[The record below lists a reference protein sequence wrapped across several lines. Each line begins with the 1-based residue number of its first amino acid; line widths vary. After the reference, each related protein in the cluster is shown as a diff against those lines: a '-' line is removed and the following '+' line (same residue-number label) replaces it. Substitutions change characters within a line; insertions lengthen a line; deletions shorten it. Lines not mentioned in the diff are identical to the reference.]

1 MQFAVHQ
8 AQAIVDEL
16 GEIVRQKINM
26 MDEKGFIIASTDVS
40 RIGNFH
46 EGAKKIIDENLPELY
61 ITAEEATADT
71 RMGIN
76 LPLFYKNKIIG
87 VIGITGA
94 YDQVIGYG
102 KVVKK
107 MTEILIRERIQEDE
121 KRLDTRVLSRFL
133 EEWVLGNGMLR
144 SDFLA
149 ERGRQLGID
158 IAVPRRIVVI
168 SMDKVENYIDTLEGQ
183 ELIERIENFISKII
197 FADHRSTLILRNSA
211 RQILLLPFLDDEEL
225 YTIAVQLHEEVQKKF
240 SHDLRIG
247 IDGVNDNIHEAYL
260 QADRAWRLGK
270 YLPWKISLYGRLNI
284 EMFLH
289 EISEGTKFDYL
300 EKLFKRYDK
309 EEIPQVISLLE
320 TYFAAD
326 GSLSEMS
333 KLMYLHKNTLQYK
346 LKKLVK
352 LTGYDVRQPKYAAIF
367 YLAVLFFREIDNE

>member
-76 LPLFYKNKIIG
+76 LPLFYKKKIIG

-270 YLPWKISLYGRLNI
+270 YLPRKISLYGRLNI

>member
-1 MQFAVHQ
+1 MQFSDRQ

-26 MDEKGFIIASTDVS
+26 MDENGYIIASTDVS

-46 EGAKKIIDENLPELY
+46 EGAKKIIDENLTELY
-61 ITAEEATADT
+61 ITPEEATTDT

-107 MTEILIRERIQEDE
+107 MTEILIKELIKEDE
-121 KRLDTRVLSRFL
+121 KRLDTRVQSRFL
-133 EEWVLGNGMLR
+133 EEWILGNGMLR
-144 SDFLA
+144 ADFLA
-149 ERGRQLGID
+149 ERGKQLGID
-158 IAVPRRIVVI
+158 ITVPRRVIVI
-168 SMDKVENYIDTLEGQ
+168 SMDKVENYVDTLEGQ
-183 ELIERIENFISKII
+183 ELIEQIENFISKDIYGKY
-197 FADHRSTLILRNSA
+197 RSTLILRNSA
-211 RQILLLPFLDDEEL
+211 RQIIIFPLIEDDELYSIATEL
-225 YTIAVQLHEEVQKKF
+225 HDHVKTKF

-247 IDGVNDNIHEAYL
+247 IDGANDNIHEAYL

-270 YLPWKISLYGRLNI
+270 YLPQKISLYGKLNI

-289 EISEGTKFDYL
+289 EISKGTKFDYL
-300 EKLFKRYDK
+300 EKLFRRYDK
-309 EEIPQVISLLE
+309 EDLPQVIRLLA
-320 TYFAAD
+320 TYFAVD

-346 LKKLVK
+346 LKKIAK
-352 LTGYDVRQPKYAAIF
+352 LTGYDVRKPKYAAIF
-367 YLAVLFFREIDNE
+367 YLAVLFFREIDDY